1 MFTYEIYPLFHVA
14 SFCEEVLSSSDEE
27 HLCTE
32 KLRFNLIISQYLLA
46 FSGRQ
51 RPNLPAKK
59 SKQCNSTIKL
69 EELRVQGNE
78 TYSER

>member
-32 KLRFNLIISQYLLA
+32 KLRFNLIISQYCLRFLAGSDQICLQKKVNNVTRLL
-46 FSGRQ
+46 
-51 RPNLPAKK
+51 NWK
-59 SKQCNSTIKL
+59 N
-69 EELRVQGNE
+69 
-78 TYSER
+78 